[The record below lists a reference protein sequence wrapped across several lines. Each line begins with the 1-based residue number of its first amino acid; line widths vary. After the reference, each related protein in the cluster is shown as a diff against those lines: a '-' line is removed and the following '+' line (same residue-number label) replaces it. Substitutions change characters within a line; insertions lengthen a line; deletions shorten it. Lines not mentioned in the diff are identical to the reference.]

1 MDRLTPPEVLD
12 LDGTNFADSWRQWK
26 QRFELISLAT
36 GLTSKDA
43 KIQSATLLHVIGPAA
58 FEVYN
63 TFTWENEEDK
73 QKVEVIM
80 VKFAAYCIP
89 RTNVTWERHVF
100 NTSNQR
106 DDETIDQYVTDLRK
120 KVQTCQFQD
129 LKDGLIRD
137 RIVCGIRCDKTRSR
151 LLKEPDLTLQKAMDI
166 CRANE
171 ATVTQMKS
179 FTTLDEPTDIHG
191 MHKDRLSCDRCG
203 KWHTRQQTY
212 PVFGTEC
219 YKCERKNHFAKM
231 CRTKSWLLHGIHLD
245 DEAASDEDM
254 FIGALKKSHNNK
266 EWQITISLNAQ
277 KTKFKIDTGA
287 QCNVI
292 SKQKYLATSQ
302 TLLQKSKSKLT
313 VGRK

>member
-73 QKVEVIM
+73 QKVEAIM

-191 MHKDRLSCDRCG
+191 VRKDRLSCD
-203 KWHTRQQTY
+203 
-212 PVFGTEC
+212 
-219 YKCERKNHFAKM
+219 
-231 CRTKSWLLHGIHLD
+231 
-245 DEAASDEDM
+245 
-254 FIGALKKSHNNK
+254 
-266 EWQITISLNAQ
+266 
-277 KTKFKIDTGA
+277 
-287 QCNVI
+287 
-292 SKQKYLATSQ
+292 
-302 TLLQKSKSKLT
+302 
-313 VGRK
+313 